1 VSVVRI
7 RPEAPLP
14 QIKISASLAVTQA
27 VVVGVFARVS
37 GMKKADLC
45 RPAFLVFQ
53 AFAGLMLDKIRT
65 YT

>member
-1 VSVVRI
+1 MQC
-7 RPEAPLP
+7 RPLL
-14 QIKISASLAVTQA
+14 LA
-27 VVVGVFARVS
+27 FYARVS

-45 RPAFLVFQ
+45 RPAFFVFQ

>member
-1 VSVVRI
+1 MH
-7 RPEAPLP
+7 
-14 QIKISASLAVTQA
+14 A